1 MSSITLK
8 KDFFFGEENFA
19 IHIEIIYYKLFF
31 YCGQNRQKK
40 QSEGISHSKYSVV
53 LLFWRSG
60 QNVRSIYGMV
70 DLETHNSLTLMILC
84 FD

>member
-53 LLFWRSG
+53 LLF
-60 QNVRSIYGMV
+60 
-70 DLETHNSLTLMILC
+70 
-84 FD
+84 